1 MQREGCGGARER
13 VRAVPRA
20 EEVARM
26 GSLLVAV

>member
-1 MQREGCGGARER
+1 MQQRRGVEGGR